1 MSVPAAFLTI
11 IIIWSTTPLGIK
23 WSSVG
28 VGYEFGVAARMTFGL
43 LALLIVVRL
52 WRLSMPLNKHAFMVY
67 LASGL
72 PLFIAMSTVYWSAQ
86 HIPSGWIA
94 VIFGLSPLF
103 TSVFATKLLGENAFT
118 GARLLGMALGL
129 SGLMIV
135 FSESFTMSS
144 VALAGVAGVT
154 FSALSQS
161 FGAVWIRSLKTDIHA
176 ISITTGGLLVATP
189 LFILN
194 CAINSGW
201 PESMPT
207 NTMISIVYLAVLGTS
222 IGFPLYFYLLKNIQA
237 ERVALVTLIT
247 PVIALLLGAFLN
259 SESISTKVWVGTA
272 FVLSGLAIY
281 EYGKYL
287 PISSE
292 MRKKWQIRWNQ
303 RPL

>member
-11 IIIWSTTPLGIK
+11 ILIWSTTPLGIK

-52 WRLSMPLNKHAFMVY
+52 WRLSMPLNKHAFQVY

-103 TSVFATKLLGENAFT
+103 TSVFATKLLGENSFT
-118 GARLLGMALGL
+118 GARLLGMVCGL
-129 SGLMIV
+129 AGLMIV
-135 FSESFTMSS
+135 FSESFTMSHT
-144 VALAGVAGVT
+144 ALLGAMGVT
-154 FSALSQS
+154 FAALTQS
-161 FGAVWIRSLKTDIHA
+161 FGAVWIRSLKPEMHS

-201 PESMPT
+201 PESIPV
-207 NTMISIVYLAVLGTS
+207 NTTLSIVYLAILGTS
-222 IGFPLYFYLLKNIQA
+222 VGFPLYFYLLKNIQA

-247 PVIALLLGAFLN
+247 PILALLLGAFLN
-259 SESISTKVWVGTA
+259 AEYISVKVWVGTA
-272 FVLSGLAIY
+272 LVLAGLAMY

-287 PISSE
+287 PLSSE